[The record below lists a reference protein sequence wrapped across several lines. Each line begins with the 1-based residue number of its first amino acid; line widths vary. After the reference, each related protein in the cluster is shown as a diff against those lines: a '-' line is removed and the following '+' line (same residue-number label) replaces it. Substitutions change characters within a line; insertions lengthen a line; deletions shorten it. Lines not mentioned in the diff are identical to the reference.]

1 MQHVDQNL
9 PLSFRYEEIEFSIR
23 YNEKSRFKAAKVCYK
38 GLLRT
43 IVSVALLIITGLAL
57 PIKHDLNSVKFCA
70 FNLVRSLEL
79 TSGGLLYL
87 FSKKRGAWLIMDAS
101 AHIAM
106 YDRVVR
112 NNPRS

>member
-1 MQHVDQNL
+1 MQHLDNKL
-9 PLSFRYEEIEFSIR
+9 PLSFRYEEIQVSLR

-43 IVSVALLIITGLAL
+43 IVSLALLIITGLAL

-70 FNLVRSLEL
+70 YNLVRSLEL

-87 FSKKRGAWLIMDAS
+87 FSKEKGAYLIMDAS

-112 NNPRS
+112 NNRRS